1 MIRMFLIVYTAADP
15 NNSVQSEMGTAIKAL
30 GNWSDRLQSTWF
42 LETNLT
48 SGSIRDRLKQFANN
62 GDRIFVA
69 RMTRHWSGFGMG
81 AGFPE
86 WINRRQFGEYSENEA
101 GSASSTTESSS

>member
-15 NNSVQSEMGTAIKAL
+15 NNSAQSEMGTAIKAL

-86 WINRRQFGEYSENEA
+86 WINRRQFGEYSGNES